1 MKKETQERILAGAF
15 RLFLENN
22 YEKVSARELEQATG
36 LTRGAIYYY
45 SKDKN
50 GLFRDVINK
59 YILEKQDIKNR
70 MGTRNIDEISLFD
83 FLNDYVDC
91 IDRNISSM
99 RLLVKDESKADGAYF
114 HLLYQAQIN
123 YEGFSELI
131 SKIFEEERRILE
143 KVIRNAISRGEI
155 NPNFNPV
162 ELSFHLRYIFLGN
175 SFEASLKTGVRINE
189 LRAFLL
195 YYYKLIKI

>member
-22 YEKVSARELEQATG
+22 YEKVSTRQLEQTTG

-45 SKDKN
+45 SGDKN
-50 GLFRDVINK
+50 GLFRDVIDK
-59 YILEKQDIKNR
+59 FILEKQDINHR
-70 MGTRNIDEISLFD
+70 MAAKNIDELSLFD
-83 FLNDYVDC
+83 YLNDYVDSVEK
-91 IDRNISSM
+91 NINSM
-99 RLLVKDESKADGAYF
+99 RMLVRDESKAYGAYF
-114 HLLYQAQIN
+114 RLLYQAQIN

-131 SKIFEEERRILE
+131 SKKFEEERQILE
-143 KVIRNAISRGEI
+143 KVIRNAILRKEI
-155 NPNFNPV
+155 NPDLNPV

-175 SFEASLKTGVRINE
+175 SFEESLKIGVRINE
-189 LRAFLL
+189 LRALLL